1 MGLEKYKRCLAA
13 HPTNLNESA
22 GIGPSPWYTLGEH
35 CWYSLADYGW
45 YTVGRHL
52 TPAQLDL
59 GERRDPR
66 ATLVVNLANRLD
78 HLAGRLAHLEYPL
91 LTVPRRSAIAR
102 YSDPLPMLTASIW
115 PGIKL

>member
-1 MGLEKYKRCLAA
+1 
-13 HPTNLNESA
+13 
-22 GIGPSPWYTLGEH
+22 
-35 CWYSLADYGW
+35 
-45 YTVGRHL
+45 
-52 TPAQLDL
+52 LDL